1 MVGNDVVDL
10 ADAEV
15 RNSPLH
21 PRFDQRVFSAL
32 ERQALQRSGAFQG
45 NGAIQESAAFQG
57 NAAPDR
63 LRWILWAAKEAAYKL
78 RKQSDPSIIFSP
90 SRFEVSLDDTLR
102 GVVEHEGE
110 RLRVEVSVIGDL
122 VHAIAT
128 PPGSGSEIVTGV
140 ETSEHPNASR
150 AVRTL
155 TVRSLARRLGL
166 PESGLRVLRA
176 GRVPHLQVVGRNRRL
191 DLSLSH
197 HGRYVAFACDLGD
210 TA

>member
-15 RNSPLH
+15 QNSPVH
-21 PRFDQRVFSAL
+21 PRFDLRVFSAL
-32 ERQALQRSGAFQG
+32 ERQALQGRVALQG
-45 NGAIQESAAFQG
+45 RAS
-57 NAAPDR
+57 PDR

-78 RKQSDPSIIFSP
+78 RKQSDPSTLFSP

-102 GVVEHEGE
+102 GAVEHEGE
-110 RLRVEVSVIGDL
+110 RLRVEVTVVGDL
-122 VHAIAT
+122 VHAVAT
-128 PPGSGSEIVTGV
+128 LSESASEIVTGV
-140 ETSEHPNASR
+140 EASERPNASR

-155 TVRSLARRLGL
+155 IVRNLAQRLGL
-166 PESGLRVLRA
+166 PESALRVLRS
-176 GRVPHLQVVGRNRRL
+176 GRIPRLEVVGRNCSL

>member
-15 RNSPLH
+15 RSSPLH
-21 PRFDQRVFSAL
+21 PRFDQRVFSPLEREALQERAAL
-32 ERQALQRSGAFQG
+32 ETRAW
-45 NGAIQESAAFQG
+45 
-57 NAAPDR
+57 PDR

-78 RKQSDPSIIFSP
+78 RKQSDPSTIFSP
-90 SRFEVSLDDTLR
+90 SRFEVSLDDALR
-102 GVVEHEGE
+102 GTVEHEGK
-110 RLRVEVSVIGDL
+110 RLRVEVTVVGDL
-122 VHAIAT
+122 VHAVAT
-128 PPGSGSEIVTGV
+128 LSGSESEIVTGV
-140 ETSEHPNASR
+140 EASDRPNASR

-155 TVRSLARRLGL
+155 TVRNLAQRLGL
-166 PESGLRVLRA
+166 PESGLCVLRT
-176 GRVPHLQVVGRNRRL
+176 GRVPRLEVVGRNRRL